1 MEFARG
7 EFFWSQCECSF
18 TLEEQLMLIATISHG
33 AEGLRRYRKKLAT
46 LALAALASVAALVW
60 FDACS
65 RDGNKLIPVSGNIEV
80 TDAELSFKIPGR
92 VEARLVDE
100 GQMVKAGQT
109 VAVLDSKELSQE
121 VGLRR
126 AEVAAAQAVLAE
138 LEAGSRPEE
147 IAQAKAAA
155 EQAQQ
160 RLQELEA
167 GSRPQEITAAE
178 AAYES
183 ARADA
188 KRLAD
193 DFTRYRGLYQKQLV
207 STQQN
212 DAARTASEM
221 AQAREREAKEHL
233 DLVKEGPRKEEIAQA
248 RAALAQAQEH
258 YALVKEGPRRED
270 IAQARARLEQAG
282 QLLAVA
288 DTRMG
293 YATLASPMSGA
304 VLSKS
309 IEPGE
314 YVSAGTPI
322 VTVADLEHVW
332 LRGYVNET
340 DLGRVKLGQQARVT
354 TDTYPGKV
362 YEGRVSFISSQAEF
376 TPKSVQTE
384 KVRVKL
390 VYRIKVDIQNPNQEL
405 KPGMP
410 ADAKILAGGE

>member
-1 MEFARG
+1 
-7 EFFWSQCECSF
+7 
-18 TLEEQLMLIATISHG
+18 MLIETINQG
-33 AEGLRRYRKKLAT
+33 AGVLRRDRKSLAI
-46 LALAALASVAALVW
+46 LAIAPLACFVALVW
-60 FDACS
+60 LEACS
-65 RDGNKLIPVSGNIEV
+65 RNGNRPIRVSGNIEV

-126 AEVAAAQAVLAE
+126 AEVGAAQAALAE

-155 EQAQQ
+155 EQAQE
-160 RLQELEA
+160 RLEELEA
-167 GSRPQEITAAE
+167 GSRPQEINAAE
-178 AAYES
+178 AAYAS

-207 STQQN
+207 STQQY

-221 AQAREREAKEHL
+221 AQARESEAKEHL
-233 DLVKEGPRKEEIAQA
+233 GLVKEGPRKEEIAQA
-248 RAALAQAQEH
+248 RAALAQAQEYH
-258 YALVKEGPRRED
+258 ALVKEGPRRED
-270 IAQARARLEQAG
+270 IAQARARLDQTR
-282 QLLAVA
+282 QSLAVS
-288 DTRMG
+288 DTRLG
-293 YATLASPMSGA
+293 YATLASPMSGV

-362 YEGRVSFISSQAEF
+362 YQGRVSFISSQAEF

-390 VYRIKVDIQNPNQEL
+390 VYRIKMDIQNPHLEL

-410 ADAKILAGGE
+410 ADAQILTGGE